1 MQTNKYRQLFSETV
15 IYASGLIL
23 TRGVSFLLVPLY
35 TNFLSHAQYGLIS
48 LAYAFIGFMTVILAY
63 GSDAALLKYYVQKS
77 AQKKDYFSTVY
88 AMLFITTAL
97 FFLFGYGFRRP
108 LSALV
113 LGNHQTEFFVFCN
126 VIIFFDVL
134 NSITMLIFR
143 AENRARFYVFFGFL
157 NASLQV
163 GLNLYLVG
171 KLRLGITGIFY
182 SNMISS
188 AVIWLLTLY
197 FVVRRFRFRRIALG
211 SVKTVLQFGLPF
223 LPSGIFAMLLE
234 LADRYLLRIFTDL
247 ESVGLYN
254 AGYKMGMLMLL
265 FVYGFNA
272 GWHPF
277 FLKESAKSNARAT
290 FAKITTYVVLV
301 LVFLWVVFCMWF
313 QDLVKIPI
321 AGRHLIA
328 AEYWSGL
335 KITPIIWLAYIF
347 RAFYLLQL
355 PGIYNLKKTKYAP
368 LFRGLGA
375 GSNIIL
381 NIILI
386 PHYGLLGAAYATL
399 IAFIIMAVAIF
410 ILNRRIYPIPYEWSR
425 IIRVIIIGLGCYFA
439 YYLLNSD
446 AILVRLAVTAL
457 FPIGIWI
464 TGFLSRSDRLFLRKL
479 FSHP

>member
-1 MQTNKYRQLFSETV
+1 MPNNKYKQLFSETV

-35 TNFLSHAQYGLIS
+35 TNFLSRPQYGLIS

-77 AQKKDYFSTVY
+77 ARKKDYFSTVY
-88 AMLFITTAL
+88 AMLFVTTI
-97 FFLFGYGFRRP
+97 FFFIFSYGLRRP
-108 LSALV
+108 LSVLV
-113 LGNHQTEFFVFCN
+113 LGDHQPEFFVFCS
-126 VIIFFDVL
+126 VVIFFDVL

-157 NASLQV
+157 NTSLQLV
-163 GLNLYLVG
+163 LNVYLVG
-171 KLRLGITGIFY
+171 KLRLGVSGIFY

-188 AVIWLLTLY
+188 ALIWLLTLY
-197 FVVRRFRFRRIALG
+197 FVVRRFRFHRISLG
-211 SVKTVLQFGLPF
+211 SLKAVLQFGLPF

-247 ESVGLYN
+247 ETVGLYN

-277 FLKESAKSNARAT
+277 FLKESEKTNARAT
-290 FAKITTYVVLV
+290 FAKITTYITLV
-301 LVFLWVVFCMWF
+301 LIFLWLVFSFWF
-313 QDLVKIPI
+313 QDLVKISI

-328 AEYWSGL
+328 TEYWPGL
-335 KITPIIWLAYIF
+335 AITPIIWLAYIF

-368 LFRGLGA
+368 IFRGIGA
-375 GSNIIL
+375 GSNILL

-386 PHYGLLGAAYATL
+386 PYYGLLGAAYATL

-410 ILNRRIYPIPYEWSR
+410 VLNRKIYPIPYEWSR
-425 IIRVIIIGLGCYFA
+425 ILRIIIIGLGCYLT
-439 YYLLNSD
+439 YYFLGND
-446 AILVRLAVTAL
+446 AVLVRLALTAL
-457 FPIGIWI
+457 FPLGLWA
-464 TGFLSRSDRLFLRKL
+464 TGFLNRSDRLFIRRL
-479 FSHP
+479 FISQ